1 MRKFLALAVACCLIA
16 GTGSSVAKT
25 KFNVPAYE
33 DLPVLTPENRHH
45 PACSRISGYFTRQH
59 YKVVSVDD
67 NFADKVIERYLSYLD
82 YGRSLFTKSE
92 VDEIYKNRNNIL
104 DAVKYCELS
113 YPYELFNSVMRK
125 RYLKYSYFLEAL
137 KKDVDLN
144 TDETVSFDRSKSP
157 FAEDLRSLHKLWTV
171 EIKNELINQ
180 LLSDKTLDEAK
191 ERLIRRYRAALARLG
206 QTESEDAFSTFENAF
221 ATAIDP
227 HTNYLGPE
235 ASESFN
241 DDMNLSLEGIGAV
254 LTQEDEYTKINSILP
269 GSPAELSKKL
279 KAGDRI
285 VGVRQED
292 GSFDDITGWRLNEVV
307 KKIKGPKGS
316 SVTLD
321 IERGEGVNAKSF
333 NVTLVRDKIRLQDRE
348 AKGEVKNSLD
358 GSKIGVLT
366 ISSFYTDLH
375 KDVKR
380 ELNKLK
386 KENVK
391 AIVIDLRNNG
401 GGLLPE
407 AVNTTGLFINQGPVV
422 LVRDVL
428 GNESPYDDQ
437 DESISYS
444 GPLVV
449 LINRLSASSSE
460 IMAAALRDYGRAI
473 LVGDT
478 SFGKGTVQ
486 QNRPLNRLYDLA
498 SDNMGSVHYTIA
510 KFYRI
515 NGGSTQLRGVSPD
528 LQMPALV
535 DDSEFGER
543 TEPNALP
550 WDKINPAEYETYL
563 NLDNYI
569 KRLNELYKLRIKD
582 NVEFKILKDEM
593 DRYLKLKNQKFI
605 TVNLEKRREISNK
618 EDDIKLKEI
627 NVRLGIMGQKPIAK
641 LKDLPEDFEFDDPIL
656 NETVN
661 IASDFAKM
669 SPEVVSP
676 NALNEPFFMR
686 FSPPQAKE
694 SASK

>member
-157 FAEDLRSLHKLWTV
+157 FAEDLQSLHKLWTV